1 MRLLREI
8 YELLESELRESTVV
22 DLAVSFPYTGVLLD
36 GGRLGVCF
44 TVLEGRGERRD
55 PPPGEARG
63 RRADELARLAF
74 SPTGIES
81 SIGVAALSAAA
92 DPREFRRADPL
103 DEVEL
108 RPDDRV
114 CVLGGFPQPY
124 LDRIGAAVAELW
136 VLERPP
142 KVSRGVLPDWAV
154 EELAPRCTVLFATG
168 STIPNKTLERALEL
182 SSDARER
189 IVVGPSVPM
198 VPGPFQKRG
207 VTVLAG
213 VRFTDPQS
221 AMRVVAEGGG
231 TRDLRPHSE
240 KALIRLRR

>member
-1 MRLLREI
+1 MDLLREI
-8 YELLESELRESTVV
+8 YGMLEGELRESTIS

-36 GGRLGVCF
+36 RDRLGVCY
-44 TVLEGRGERRD
+44 TVPEGRSAERT
-55 PPPGEARG
+55 PPPGGARG

-74 SPTGIES
+74 SPTGVES
-81 SIGVAALSAAA
+81 SIGVATLSAAA
-92 DPREFRRADPL
+92 DPGEYRRADPL
-103 DEVEL
+103 DEVDL

-124 LDRIGAAVAELW
+124 LDRIRAAVAELW

-142 KVSRGVLPDWAV
+142 KISRGVLPDWAV
-154 EELAPRCTVLFATG
+154 EELAPRCTVLLATG

-189 IVVGPSVPM
+189 IVVGPSVPL
-198 VPGPFQKRG
+198 VPEPFQARG
-207 VTVLAG
+207 VTALAG
-213 VRFTDPQS
+213 VRFTDPHS

-231 TRDLRPHSE
+231 TRDLRPYSE